1 LSKEGDKMSSLTIT
15 SPALSDTNLSP
26 SGTIL

>member
-15 SPALSDTNLSP
+15 NPMLSDTNLSP